1 MYNDFDYIK
10 NLDDPNIIQA
20 IWEKGLIVQ
29 GYNESLYRKDAG
41 GAWIARDAYGDI
53 SRELGWEIDHIYP
66 TDKGGDNHF
75 INLRPMNWRNNRSK
89 NNDYPQYIAAVTS
102 KDNKNILENTSCK
115 VNKDLQKRLQELYDI

>member
-1 MYNDFDYIK
+1 M
-10 NLDDPNIIQA
+10 
-20 IWEKGLIVQ
+20 
-29 GYNESLYRKDAG
+29 YRKDAG